1 MPCLAY
7 KNLTTSKDPV
17 TCKGSVEE
25 WETIKKETET
35 LLKKAELHVVYNTQT
50 FDSSIFDDDSMVKNS
65 SETFTVI
72 VNAELPTWQQ
82 MLVEQTDIDDE
93 TDLFNWGFG
102 TKREFTQFQVH
113 GTGQFSSWD
122 EFPNKYKF
130 TSLQIN
136 VKNTKKIILRGTKD
150 VMQALGDFGGLLSI
164 IQAIFSVLFKLIS
177 KNKVFSIITNRFYTW
192 YEKEDD
198 HE

>member
-82 MLVEQTDIDDE
+82 MLVEQTVIDDE
-93 TDLFNWGFG
+93 TALFNWGWG
-102 TKREFTQFQVH
+102 TERNFVKFYKEGAPKTSR
-113 GTGQFSSWD
+113 WD
-122 EFPNKYKF
+122 EFPKYKF
-130 TSLQIN
+130 VSIQIN
-136 VKNTKKIILRGTKD
+136 VNDMKKKI
-150 VMQALGDFGGLLSI
+150 
-164 IQAIFSVLFKLIS
+164 
-177 KNKVFSIITNRFYTW
+177 
-192 YEKEDD
+192 
-198 HE
+198 